1 MSDSLPPDEEL
12 SRPAPLGAPD
22 KLAPGP
28 AEARPA
34 RVSEALSFAFDDKKS
49 LLVGGLWLLVPLAG
63 WLAIQGWAAEA
74 QHRLLQNHPDP
85 VPTLR
90 LRDFVHYARRGKAA
104 AFIEALG
111 VGVLWAVGVALLA
124 ILNASLIGAGLVA
137 GSLVVPL
144 AMLCAS
150 VLLAVAVLGLLTV
163 VFNAMLTRAEL
174 TERLADAVAIGE
186 AWREARPLRRKTFVT
201 YLVFVPVTLALLI
214 FGSVLC
220 GFGVLPALVAVKLT
234 GVHLRWQLYQERLAR
249 GGAALPA
256 RAPAVL
262 PSEHHLVRVLPVGS
276 GEVKR

>member
-262 PSEHHLVRVLPVGS
+262 PSEQHLVRVLPVGS

>member
-28 AEARPA
+28 AETRPA

-262 PSEHHLVRVLPVGS
+262 PSEQHLVRVLPVGS